1 MLRAEGLVVS
11 RRRVGTFASEID
23 RERMDEVF
31 DAREMIEQRVV
42 PIVLHNVSDRQIDA
56 LGTILEEASNLV
68 EIVSPDQFD
77 YPRFMELDALFH
89 AEFIKL
95 SERSMYVKWF
105 DELAAHMQRCAT
117 YSTAMRFIARSKA
130 RKNTTT
136 SLPPCAIAMRR
147 NLASGCWYIRIE
159 VGTMPLSYST
169 SKPKHGQATDRR
181 RKVILCRCLGKANST
196 GPIRLAPFGQL
207 SVRESHC
214 PKPVGQHSSLSHRFM
229 PVCFGPKVGQCL

>member
-1 MLRAEGLVVS
+1 MNMTDRAYQELRKAIVSLRIRPGERLDADSIGASLGFSRAPVVEALNMLRAEGLVVS

-105 DELAAHMQRCAT
+105 DELAAHMQRVRHIFDGNALH
-117 YSTAMRFIARSKA
+117 RSIEGQKEHNDILA
-130 RKNTTT
+130 ALRDRNAKELGKRLLVHTHRSRDN
-136 SLPPCAIAMRR
+136 AI
-147 NLASGCWYIRIE
+147 
-159 VGTMPLSYST
+159 
-169 SKPKHGQATDRR
+169 
-181 RKVILCRCLGKANST
+181 VILDQQNRNTARPLTEGAK
-196 GPIRLAPFGQL
+196 
-207 SVRESHC
+207 
-214 PKPVGQHSSLSHRFM
+214 
-229 PVCFGPKVGQCL
+229 